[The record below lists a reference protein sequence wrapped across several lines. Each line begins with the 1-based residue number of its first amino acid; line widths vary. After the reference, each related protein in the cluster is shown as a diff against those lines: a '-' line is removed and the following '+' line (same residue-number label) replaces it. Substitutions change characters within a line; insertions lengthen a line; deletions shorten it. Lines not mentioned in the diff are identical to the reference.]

1 MVMGRELSVSA
12 QRVQEVLR
20 NQGLDCE
27 VLELPQSTRSAK
39 EAAEA
44 VGCAVAQ
51 IAKSIVFRTRETQR
65 PILVIASGPN
75 RINEARISELI
86 AEPIEKADAEFVK
99 KRTGFS
105 IGGVA
110 PVGHT
115 ERPQIF
121 IDEDLFKYQEIWAA
135 AGTPHA
141 VFRLTPKELVN
152 ITGGQVISVK

>member
-51 IAKSIVFRTRETQR
+51 IAKSIVFRTRETQT
-65 PILVIASGPN
+65 VQ
-75 RINEARISELI
+75 
-86 AEPIEKADAEFVK
+86 
-99 KRTGFS
+99 TGLMKQGFQS
-105 IGGVA
+105 
-110 PVGHT
+110 
-115 ERPQIF
+115 
-121 IDEDLFKYQEIWAA
+121 
-135 AGTPHA
+135 
-141 VFRLTPKELVN
+141 
-152 ITGGQVISVK
+152 